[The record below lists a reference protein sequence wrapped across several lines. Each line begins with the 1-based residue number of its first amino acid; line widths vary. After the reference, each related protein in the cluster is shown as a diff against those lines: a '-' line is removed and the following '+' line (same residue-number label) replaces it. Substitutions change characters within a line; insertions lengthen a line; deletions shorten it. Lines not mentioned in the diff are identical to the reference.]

1 VLRPGRAYNVI
12 SNNGTEK
19 VVEETTFKLSPQ
31 MAVKI
36 SDIAY
41 SLGVVNQL
49 MRHIMEQ
56 HQALCQMQQNQ
67 MDALLVML
75 YETEGKKCPNRYE
88 YKMDLET
95 LTLTV
100 RATDPAV
107 PGHP

>member
-1 VLRPGRAYNVI
+1 MI
-12 SNNGTEK
+12 SNNGTDK

-31 MAVKI
+31 IAVKI
-36 SDIAY
+36 SDIVY
-41 SLGVVNQL
+41 SLAVVNQL

-56 HQALCQMQQNQ
+56 HQALCQMQQGQ

-75 YETEGKKCPNRYE
+75 YEAEGKTCPSHYE

-100 RATDPAV
+100 RPTDPAV